1 MKHKE
6 QLNTSA
12 FNRESSSDV
21 RKQKIIKEEGSKR
34 CHNPPTHTKE
44 EKASDTCRQFDTQST
59 ITQTQCADALGYSY
73 KRLLTDLFFLEPVVL
88 FPETVVFCPP
98 PPPPSTPKGGQGMSD
113 VSPLSGISG
122 LSFDSPFLSPLLFFC
137 LVLLLFLSCRFSAI
151 GLLQLLTVSLA
162 KLLTPLFQTI
172 CPEGRPGDVWC
183 LSPV

>member
-12 FNRESSSDV
+12 FDRESSSDV

-44 EKASDTCRQFDTQST
+44 EKASDICRQFDTQST
-59 ITQTQCADALGYSY
+59 ITQTQCADALGHSY

-98 PPPPSTPKGGQGMSD
+98 HPLHPPRREARGCQMSLPCLESQGCHLI
-113 VSPLSGISG
+113 PLSYL
-122 LSFDSPFLSPLLFFC
+122 LSCFSALSSC
-137 LVLLLFLSCRFSAI
+137 SFLSCRFSAI
-151 GLLQLLTVSLA
+151 GLLQLLFLW
-162 KLLTPLFQTI
+162 LNY
-172 CPEGRPGDVWC
+172 
-183 LSPV
+183 